1 MTNYNKPAI
10 DYFHH
15 EFNDA
20 SLEMSASWTLLLKMR
35 KHKLLRL
42 PSCSS
47 EDVLDYNMYLVRLHH
62 CLWRRWSINHY
73 GLQNFKSNPLSINW
87 NKETDVTVLY
97 GPDLTNIDSNENEI
111 SPVQNQ
117 IDQKQTKNLKSALKK
132 NTECWVTEEVDE
144 INASIESND
153 NALVKLEDIS
163 CPSSVDSHT
172 SSIFDQ
178 HSTCT
183 KISSIDEDSED
194 LMNEKKEQF
203 PRKLKFNQAVMKRE
217 IDSKGTIRESLIN
230 INDIQHSRHHRRHHR
245 RHHHH
250 HHQNSS
256 HSDETIKEAH
266 YEFSN
271 YTFGTMEVTF
281 FIGTRLFF
289 KGEFALFCI
298 STYAFDVNLHTS
310 ILSYT
315 TYIYIY
321 M

>member
-1 MTNYNKPAI
+1 MTSLDDTIISYQNIMLLDNMTNYNKPAI

-73 GLQNFKSNPLSINW
+73 GLQNSKSNPLSINW

-153 NALVKLEDIS
+153 NALAKLEDIS

-217 IDSKGTIRESLIN
+217 IDSKGAIRESLIN

-271 YTFGTMEVTF
+271 YTFGTMEEHIFYRNQVVF
-281 FIGTRLFF
+281 
-289 KGEFALFCI
+289 
-298 STYAFDVNLHTS
+298 
-310 ILSYT
+310 
-315 TYIYIY
+315 
-321 M
+321 